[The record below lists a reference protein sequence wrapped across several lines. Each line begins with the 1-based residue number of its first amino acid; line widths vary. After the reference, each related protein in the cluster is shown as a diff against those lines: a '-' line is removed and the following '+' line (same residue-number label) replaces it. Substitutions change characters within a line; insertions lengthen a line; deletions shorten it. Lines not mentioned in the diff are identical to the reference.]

1 MKTTY
6 DEVIKQP
13 VDRLAQTMQDMTYC
27 YHETA
32 VPKAHYKKL
41 LGKAIEGVV
50 AESVSLNMVN
60 AFYKTLTEFSK
71 GNRDWYVATL
81 LSIELGVNP
90 AKASAQ
96 QNLAIQRLTSA
107 VSGGEVELLNPAL
120 KTAYT
125 NEAK

>member
-13 VDRLAQTMQDMTYC
+13 VDRLAQIMQDMTYC
-27 YHETA
+27 YHEMA

-41 LGKAIEGVV
+41 LGKAVEEVI

-71 GNRDWYVATL
+71 GNRDWYVAAL
-81 LSIELGVNP
+81 LSIELGWRTALTNRVT
-90 AKASAQ
+90 ASATGGRQ
-96 QNLAIQRLTSA
+96 SS
-107 VSGGEVELLNPAL
+107 VSCTAKDT
-120 KTAYT
+120 KTA
-125 NEAK
+125 AH